1 MIDIDSQFECSTHSD
16 DAVYTTE
23 RCEHYDSNM
32 CQGSNTDWDEEFP
45 VPCKE
50 LAWCR
55 EFCGDACKGG
65 TGGLCLL
72 RLMSDLGRTCEAVS
86 QKVVELHGD
95 PSLDDQAHSDV
106 LLHRSDPFVDHGD
119 AIDNGCGYHALCS
132 ECSGDCAVEAVQD
145 YFFGLFGQT
154 LEGLTPTVAP
164 APHAKFA
171 LFAQPLETC
180 DHFGLLS
187 AEALAFKHQ
196 APSQWADPG
205 QWLRTVAVLV
215 AVPSLVVAVLS
226 CALLVRWK
234 DKPWLELVRRVRED
248 GRSGGGKGERPQK
261 HHTVYYGGV
270 VALAEW
276 RYRRVDLQQG
286 KEANGAADWYTPAP
300 QVTSTASAQQSP
312 AAAAVDPKL
321 EEEEEEEGSSGG
333 HPHLAATLN
342 EDQEEDLLHL
352 LGSSEHAV
360 L

>member
-1 MIDIDSQFECSTHSD
+1 M
-16 DAVYTTE
+16 
-23 RCEHYDSNM
+23 
-32 CQGSNTDWDEEFP
+32 
-45 VPCKE
+45 PCKE

-171 LFAQPLETC
+171 LFAQVSLRKNSSLGSGNEECGVGVSCGENENVCHWEEREKGWKVRQGWFIIALHCQVYPLIFVSFT
-180 DHFGLLS
+180 
-187 AEALAFKHQ
+187 
-196 APSQWADPG
+196 
-205 QWLRTVAVLV
+205 
-215 AVPSLVVAVLS
+215 
-226 CALLVRWK
+226 
-234 DKPWLELVRRVRED
+234 
-248 GRSGGGKGERPQK
+248 
-261 HHTVYYGGV
+261 
-270 VALAEW
+270 
-276 RYRRVDLQQG
+276 
-286 KEANGAADWYTPAP
+286 
-300 QVTSTASAQQSP
+300 
-312 AAAAVDPKL
+312 
-321 EEEEEEEGSSGG
+321 
-333 HPHLAATLN
+333 
-342 EDQEEDLLHL
+342 LHL
-352 LGSSEHAV
+352 FQHSEVLLDPPPPVDIHDGVCPNHASGC
-360 L
+360 